1 MICKKLIIFFVFQ
14 LPFFMSTIGFAQK
27 FTLDIAIEEALAN
40 NPDIVRAGHEIQS
53 AKAIFWKA
61 VSPRNPHIFAEF
73 EGIPDNQSLSEYG
86 SRKIGFAQDIEFPLA
101 YYYRGK
107 KQQFTTTEK
116 AADFE
121 VLRNDVIAK
130 VKKSFYKVLMLQ
142 MQKQLYE
149 DIHELIT
156 ELYQKT
162 RIRVDAG
169 ESTAYDLLKTK
180 VDLVEA
186 ENRVQEFSEKY
197 KVALY
202 ELKLILGRK
211 KSQSIDIEGDFSFLP
226 VILNVDS
233 LKQVAMAK
241 HPLLIGA
248 LLQVDQK
255 RIEEKLAWIELLP
268 NFEVRYFNHSLPDNP
283 TPNAWG
289 GSIDVSLPVWS
300 FFKDQGNIRSAS
312 HQVKAY
318 GWQIESK
325 KRTVLLEIEE
335 SYSQLS
341 LAKRVVQ
348 RYRDNSLR
356 EVEELVRIATRSYE
370 EGEMSYLEVTEA
382 LRRLNSTKAGYYQ
395 ALYNYQVALAELE
408 KAVGTSL
415 YE

>member
-1 MICKKLIIFFVFQ
+1 MINKKLIILLVFQ
-14 LPFFMSTIGFAQK
+14 LPVFLSTIGFAQK
-27 FTLDIAIEEALAN
+27 TTLELSIKEALTN

-73 EGIPDNQSLSEYG
+73 EEIPDNKSLSDYG

-107 KQQFTTTEK
+107 KQQLTTTIIATE
-116 AADFE
+116 FE
-121 VLRNDVIAK
+121 ILRSDVIAK

-142 MQKQLYE
+142 MQMQLYE
-149 DIHELIT
+149 DIHVLIT

-162 RIRVDAG
+162 GVRVDAG
-169 ESTAYDLLKTK
+169 EITVYDLLKTK

-186 ENRVQEFSEKY
+186 ENRVQEFTEKY
-197 KVALY
+197 KMALY

-211 KSQSIDIEGDFSFLP
+211 KSQDIDLEGDFSFSP
-226 VILNVDS
+226 VLLHVDS
-233 LKQVAMAK
+233 LKQVAMSK

-248 LLQVDQK
+248 LLEVRQK
-255 RIEEKLAWIELLP
+255 RIEKKQAWIELLP
-268 NFEVRYFNHSLPDNP
+268 NFEVRYFNHSLPDSP
-283 TPNAWG
+283 TPDAWG
-289 GSIDVSLPVWS
+289 GEIGLSLPVWS
-300 FFKDQGNIRSAS
+300 FLKDRGNIRSAS
-312 HQVKAY
+312 HQIEAS

-325 KRTVLLEIEE
+325 KRKVLLEIEE

-348 RYRDNSLR
+348 RYRDNSLK
-356 EVEELVRIATRSYE
+356 EVEELVRMATRSYE

-395 ALYNYQVALAELE
+395 ALYNYQVALADLE
-408 KAVGTSL
+408 KAVGISF
-415 YE
+415 